1 MAKFAHIRFDQTDGI
16 ARLTLARPKHNV
28 LSVEMMNEINTVLD
42 ALIADDE
49 VKCLVIDAEG
59 RSFCAGVDVGEHAP
73 ELAEL
78 TISTFG
84 GIFERLDQL
93 DIPVIA
99 AVQGACLGGGMELAI
114 ACDIVCA
121 GEAAVFGQPE
131 VRLAFIPP
139 YAAVRLPEL
148 VGPAKAI
155 EICTTGRSYSAR
167 EACEMGFVG
176 HVYADD
182 ALTQEVESFVS
193 AIAASSPL
201 IIRMNKRAVRN
212 VLGKPF
218 AEALAATNDYY
229 LTTLLQTE
237 DMLEGLASFEE
248 RRQPVWKNA

>member
-155 EICTTGRSYSAR
+155 EICTTGRRPGWSIWRWGWAWPRRSCWRTRTPRPPPSTRRCASTSHSDTPR
-167 EACEMGFVG
+167 HGNWRRSKRRC
-176 HVYADD
+176 HRLD
-182 ALTQEVESFVS
+182 AAGRS
-193 AIAASSPL
+193 
-201 IIRMNKRAVRN
+201 
-212 VLGKPF
+212 
-218 AEALAATNDYY
+218 
-229 LTTLLQTE
+229 
-237 DMLEGLASFEE
+237 E
-248 RRQPVWKNA
+248 R